1 MGRGG
6 RVNAMPVDS
15 SRWEDKVRGK
25 IKVNTEWRKP
35 GRHSQQERAP
45 LNPLKAVAIVI
56 HLVLRAPGTFQ
67 AQGAVVDNH
76 HSSADRVQL
85 EMTCPSLPPV
95 CRNLLVFGNEWEE
108 SGTLTAR
115 DQLEELVR
123 SQCQLGQAALAHT
136 SLWASFAHRAG
147 DARHAWSSAAFLFRH
162 VP

>member
-1 MGRGG
+1 M
-6 RVNAMPVDS
+6 
-15 SRWEDKVRGK
+15 RGK

-56 HLVLRAPGTFQ
+56 RLVLRAPGTFQ

-123 SQCQLGQAALAHT
+123 SQCQLGMSPAVKGGFFTIEPPRT
-136 SLWASFAHRAG
+136 SYSDIWLNIMLGVSV
-147 DARHAWSSAAFLFRH
+147 SVFLDEINI
-162 VP
+162 